1 MKFFV
6 GLKQKSF
13 IDLGLIISKKDANPE
28 ILVRIATATVAHGKN
43 KNVYPRKGHSFQ
55 GTG

>member
-13 IDLGLIISKKDANPE
+13 IDLGLIISKKDANLE
-28 ILVRIATATVAHGKN
+28 ILVRIAMATVAHGKT
-43 KNVYPRKGHSFQ
+43 KYVYPRKGHSFQ